1 MRVLHLLASP
11 YWSGP
16 VDTIAT
22 LAEAQ
27 RALGHEVFVAVDRK
41 RARAAAEEL
50 AAPRLKRLRL
60 LDRGGLELS
69 VKSLPLAVLRDVR
82 ELHGRELDVLHTHFT
97 HDHVLAR
104 FGCPPGARL
113 IRSLH
118 APRSIRWSLPRADG
132 YTVPSAA
139 FIERMGERKA
149 MILPALVGE
158 WFRPAPSPLQLR
170 AELGLEGDPL
180 VGMVSTFQ
188 PSRRH
193 EVGIAAFA
201 RLLEH
206 RPHARLVLLGD
217 GALEPELRGQVRRER
232 LEQQVT
238 FAGYQS
244 GLQFVHH
251 LQALDEVWVLGS
263 GNDWSGR
270 AAAQARACGARVLAV
285 DEGGLGAWADAVL
298 PEPTAAAVVAA
309 SLEPS
314 GRDVAIPAVADIA
327 AQVMAFYAACGAQE
341 QR

>member
-16 VDTIAT
+16 ADNLAT

-27 RALGHEVFVAVDRK
+27 RSLGHEVFVAVGRQ
-41 RARAAAEEL
+41 REQGSGGEV
-50 AAPRLKRLRL
+50 AAPRLKRLGL
-60 LDRGGLELS
+60 LDRGELELS
-69 VKSLPLAVLRDVR
+69 VKSLPVAVLRDVQ
-82 ELHGRELDVLHTHFT
+82 ELHGRDVDVIHTHFS
-97 HDHVLAR
+97 HDHLLAR
-104 FGCPPGARL
+104 FGLPDGARL

-132 YTVPSAA
+132 FTVPSAA
-139 FIERMGERKA
+139 FIERLGERRS
-149 MILPALVGE
+149 MVLPALVSDV
-158 WFRPAPSPLQLR
+158 FRPAPDPMALR
-170 AELGLEGDPL
+170 SELGVDGDPV

-193 EVGIAAFA
+193 DVGIAAFA
-201 RLLEH
+201 KLVAH
-206 RPHARLVLLGD
+206 RPDAQLVLVGD
-217 GALEPELRGQVRRER
+217 GVLEPELRKQVEIAGLTGRV
-232 LEQQVT
+232 L

-244 GLQFVHH
+244 GMAFIRY

-285 DEGGLGAWADAVL
+285 DEGGLGAWADVVIPSADPDAVF
-298 PEPTAAAVVAA
+298 AA

-314 GRDVAIPAVADIA
+314 RRDVAVPSAEDAA
-327 AQVMAFYAACGAQE
+327 AQVMAFYAACGAQDH
-341 QR
+341 R